1 MPAWLQLL
9 LLRAGICVGVFLAGF
24 GSGWMKFEKAAEIA
38 ALKSKVTQ
46 LQTNVAILEADSS
59 QAVVDAGK
67 LAQYDKNAKEQRDA
81 ITPKKRTT
89 CFDGDDADRVRNL
102 WKG

>member
-1 MPAWLQLL
+1 MSLL
-9 LLRAGICVGVFLAGF
+9 LLRIGVCLGIFIAGF
-24 GSGWMKFEKAAEIA
+24 GYGWMKFEKAAEIA
-38 ALKSKVTQ
+38 ALKSQVTQ

-81 ITPKKRTT
+81 VTSNPRIK
-89 CFDGDDADRVRNL
+89 CFDGDAADRVRNL